1 MYSNSLCFNSSVAAF
16 NSSCRFFPPKNF
28 LKKCDSTAILALANL
43 SLAIL
48 RLAAASCSSTPI
60 SVFSASVLSSDC
72 SPSPYSASSYSS
84 PKYLYRIA
92 CSYGV
97 KSSGLSSFF
106 GLSTLGIVVLNIS
119 LSITFSS
126 LYLETSSGLT
136 ELESI
141 STPKLSSSLRSS
153 SVVG

>member
-43 SLAIL
+43 SLATL
-48 RLAAASCSSTPI
+48 REATASSS
-60 SVFSASVLSSDC
+60 SVL
-72 SPSPYSASSYSS
+72 SASSYSS
-84 PKYLYRIA
+84 PRYLSRIA

-97 KSSGLSSFF
+97 KPSGLSSFF

-119 LSITFSS
+119 LSVTFSS